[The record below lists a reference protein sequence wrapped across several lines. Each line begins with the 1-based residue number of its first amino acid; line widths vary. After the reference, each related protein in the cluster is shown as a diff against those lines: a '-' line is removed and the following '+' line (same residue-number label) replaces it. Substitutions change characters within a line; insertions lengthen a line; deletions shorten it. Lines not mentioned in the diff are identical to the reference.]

1 MEAYLSP
8 VSHDIVL
15 EIRGKHSLSDK
26 YPGAIRVKHSQ
37 DSSQRLEVLVFFH
50 NDIAISDSEDLNTLI
65 ELYNSLIEL

>member
-1 MEAYLSP
+1 MQAYLSP

-37 DSSQRLEVLVFFH
+37 DSSQGSEVLMFFH
-50 NDIAISDSEDLNTLI
+50 NGIAISESTDLNTLI
-65 ELYNSLIEL
+65 ELYNSLIEI